1 MEDACR
7 GVRTFFVDALDGV
20 VGVLVGR
27 VAEGFAEACRCHAL
41 LLSVRGRGWY
51 SRRGREG
58 AYSYLGSVLHGAAT
72 ELPRKLEQKSPE
84 RSVT

>member
-27 VAEGFAEACRCHAL
+27 VAEGFAEACRCHFL
-41 LLSVRGRGWY
+41 SLSVRG
-51 SRRGREG
+51 GRYEKWC
-58 AYSYLGSVLHGAAT
+58 V
-72 ELPRKLEQKSPE
+72 
-84 RSVT
+84 